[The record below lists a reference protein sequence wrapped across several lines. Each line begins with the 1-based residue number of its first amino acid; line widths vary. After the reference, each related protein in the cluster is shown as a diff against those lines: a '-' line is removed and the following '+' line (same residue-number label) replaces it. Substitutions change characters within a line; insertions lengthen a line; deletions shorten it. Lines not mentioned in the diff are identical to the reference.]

1 MIDSYFF
8 FINQFISII
17 SLFCYFHSLVA
28 AELRHVVPQPLLS
41 PVGIYRALPLARCPY
56 HLTKGMKQLAP
67 AKEIP

>member
-8 FINQFISII
+8 LHKPIHLHH
-17 SLFCYFHSLVA
+17 SLSLVA